1 MKITCKCNSSC
12 QLIRWSKVPCTS
24 KSKIILVIDE
34 IKEMESST
42 YFEIYENGLW
52 NIFVVLSS
60 TTTKKKPKE
69 VMPKRT
75 CENIKLLMTQKQGGR
90 KQIFYGGATVNSE

>member
-60 TTTKKKPKE
+60 TTTKKKFFDDSEICGYAFYALSCLKSWPKFTL
-69 VMPKRT
+69 VVDY
-75 CENIKLLMTQKQGGR
+75 I
-90 KQIFYGGATVNSE
+90 